1 MLKFKVGARV
11 INAPLPQGTLQENVS
26 QLSKTFPQFRWTKVL
41 DSDAQP
47 QEDGS
52 LLYELLLP
60 PVKAN
65 G

>member
-1 MLKFKVGARV
+1 MFVFKIGARL
-11 INAPLPQGTLQENVS
+11 INAPLPQGSLQENVS

-41 DSDAQP
+41 DSDAQI

-52 LLYELLLP
+52 LLYELVLP
-60 PVKAN
+60 PVKVN

>member
-1 MLKFKVGARV
+1 MLRFKIGAR
-11 INAPLPQGTLQENVS
+11 IIDAPFPQGSLQDNVT
-26 QLSKTFPQFRWTKVL
+26 QLSKTYPQFRWTKVL

-52 LLYELLLP
+52 LLYELVLP